1 MALQQI
7 PGYSSGYIATRY
19 SSMNKKALGKFTD
32 SNHISMLHSDTPADY
47 DKKIISLYTQTALYA
62 NDFLQMLMKTK
73 PYYIDKPTD
82 YWKWKVNVPYQF
94 PVLIEVPDATAT
106 QAAAGNLGLDRLTF
120 TLVFDKKEFY
130 LNDVV
135 SANRMYG
142 QQFICKADPIPYGRA
157 WLYTFA
163 LVTDNPMTTAVDPQ
177 WIVEGREYEFLY
189 NATGEFDQKGS
200 GLGSLGDEITLYES
214 LGSANMVEHTVTEW
228 ADTKVA
234 NAMGVKISNDAAGNP
249 LDLIMYSRKVRN
261 ENGEHKFVTAWEP
274 FIEMELRKRML
285 EMKVKKMIWAQGGSD
300 NTGTGQQELKKL
312 SMGVYP
318 RMRKYGN
325 LEQYNAGQF
334 SINIVRNVFGDL
346 FYRRQDMKNRRVK
359 MFTNEA
365 GIEVFR
371 TAAKDDLL
379 KAGFTIIADDRFIEG
394 RGQKMTINWAFDS
407 MVTMDTGRIEVSHLM
422 ELDLPQTNSEYGRN
436 KKSTPIFMVFDV
448 SPTGGDAM
456 MSDNIRE
463 VRPKAAPS
471 MTWGYIDGTFHHLGH
486 AASKGMSSANS
497 FPGYKIW
504 MKDRY
509 DVFMEDPT
517 RTALIEQVP
526 QF

>member
-1 MALQQI
+1 
-7 PGYSSGYIATRY
+7 
-19 SSMNKKALGKFTD
+19 
-32 SNHISMLHSDTPADY
+32 MLHSESPADY
-47 DKKIISLYTQTALYA
+47 DKKIISLYTQTSLYS
-62 NDFLQMLMKTK
+62 NDFLQMIMKSK
-73 PYYIDKPTD
+73 PYYINKATD

-94 PVLIEVPDATAT
+94 PVLIEVPDSTL
-106 QAAAGNLGLDRLTF
+106 NLSNIGIDRQTF
-120 TLVFDKKEFY
+120 EMIFDKKEFFI
-130 LNDVV
+130 NDVIT
-135 SANRMYG
+135 ANRMYG
-142 QQFICKADPIPYGRA
+142 QQFIVMNDPVQWGRA
-157 WLYTFA
+157 WKYTMQ
-163 LVTDNPMTTAVDPQ
+163 LVTTNPLTTSVDPQ
-177 WIVEGREYEFLY
+177 WLVEGREFEFLY
-189 NATGEFDQKGS
+189 NATGEFDERGS

-214 LGSANMVEHTVTEW
+214 LGSANMVEHTVTDW

-234 NAMGVKISNDAAGNP
+234 NANTRGTDKDGNMI
-249 LDLIMYSRKVRN
+249 DLIMYSKKVRN
-261 ENGEHKFVTAWEP
+261 QEGEHKYVTAWEP

-285 EMKVKKMIWAQGGSD
+285 DMKVKKMIWAQGGSS
-300 NTGTGQQELKKL
+300 NTGSGTQEMKKL

-318 RMRKYGN
+318 RMRAYGN

-334 SINIVRNVFGDL
+334 SINIIRNVFGDL
-346 FYRRQDMKNRRVK
+346 FYRREDMKNRRVK
-359 MFTNEA
+359 LFTNEA

-379 KAGFTIIADDRFIEG
+379 KAGFTIIADNRFIEG
-394 RGQKMTINWAFDS
+394 KGQNMTINWAFDS

-448 SPTGGDAM
+448 SPQGDQMA
-456 MSDNIRE
+456 SDNIRE
-463 VRPKAAPS
+463 VRPASAPS
-471 MTWGYIDGTFHHLGH
+471 MTWGYVDGTYHHMGH
-486 AASKGMSSANS
+486 AASKGMSSANM

-509 DVFMEDPT
+509 DVFIEDIT

>member
-32 SNHISMLHSDTPADY
+32 SNHIQMLRAESPADY
-47 DKKIISLYTQTALYA
+47 DKKIISLYTQTSLYS
-62 NDFLQMLMKTK
+62 NDFLQMIMKSK
-73 PYYIDKPTD
+73 PYYINKATD
-82 YWKWKVNVPYQF
+82 YWKWNVNVPYQF
-94 PVLIEVPDATAT
+94 PVLIEVPDSTL
-106 QAAAGNLGLDRLTF
+106 NLSNIGIDRQTF
-120 TLVFDKKEFY
+120 EMVFDKKEFFI
-130 LNDVV
+130 NDVIT
-135 SANRMYG
+135 ANRMYG
-142 QQFICKADPIPYGRA
+142 QQFIVMNDPIPWGRA
-157 WLYTFA
+157 WKYTMQ
-163 LVTDNPMTTAVDPQ
+163 LVTTNPMTTSVDPQ
-177 WIVEGREYEFLY
+177 WLAEGREFEFLY
-189 NATGEFDQKGS
+189 NATGEFDERGS

-214 LGSANMVEHTVTEW
+214 LGSANLVEHTVTDW

-234 NAMGVKISNDAAGNP
+234 NANTRGSDASGNMI
-249 LDLIMYSRKVRN
+249 DLIMYSKKVRN
-261 ENGEHKFVTAWEP
+261 QEGEHKYVTAWEP
-274 FIEMELRKRML
+274 FVEMELRKRML
-285 EMKVKKMIWAQGGSD
+285 DMKVKKMIWAQGGSS
-300 NTGTGQQELKKL
+300 NTGTGTQEMKKL

-318 RMRKYGN
+318 RMRAYGN

-334 SINIVRNVFGDL
+334 SINIIRNVFGDL
-346 FYRRQDMKNRRVK
+346 FYRREDMKNRRVK
-359 MFTNEA
+359 LFTNEA

-379 KAGFTIIADDRFIEG
+379 KAGFTIIADNRFIEG
-394 RGQKMTINWAFDS
+394 KGQNMTINWAFDS

-448 SPTGGDAM
+448 SPQGDQM
-456 MSDNIRE
+456 SSDNIRE
-463 VRPKAAPS
+463 VRPASAPS
-471 MTWGYIDGTFHHLGH
+471 MTWGYIDGTYHHMGH
-486 AASKGMSSANS
+486 AASKGMSSANM

-509 DVFMEDPT
+509 DVFIEDIT

>member
-19 SSMNKKALGKFTD
+19 SSMNKRALGKFTD
-32 SNHISMLHSDTPADY
+32 SNHIQMLHSESPADY
-47 DKKIISLYTQTALYA
+47 DKKIISLYTQTSLYS
-62 NDFLQMLMKTK
+62 NDFLQMIMKSK
-73 PYYIDKPTD
+73 PYYINKATD

-94 PVLIEVPDATAT
+94 PVLIEIPDSTL
-106 QAAAGNLGLDRLTF
+106 NLSNIGIDRQTF
-120 TLVFDKKEFY
+120 EMVFDKKEFFI
-130 LNDVV
+130 NDVIT
-135 SANRMYG
+135 ANRMYG
-142 QQFICKADPIPYGRA
+142 QQFIVMNDPVQWGRA
-157 WLYTFA
+157 WKYTMQ
-163 LVTDNPMTTAVDPQ
+163 LVTTNPMTTSVDPQ
-177 WIVEGREYEFLY
+177 WLVEGREFEFLY
-189 NATGEFDQKGS
+189 NATGEFDERGS

-214 LGSANMVEHTVTEW
+214 LGSANMVEHTVTDW

-234 NAMGVKISNDAAGNP
+234 NANTRGTDKDGN
-249 LDLIMYSRKVRN
+249 LIDLIMYSKKVRN
-261 ENGEHKFVTAWEP
+261 QEGEHKYVTAWEP

-285 EMKVKKMIWAQGGSD
+285 DMKVKKMIWAQGGSS
-300 NTGTGQQELKKL
+300 NTGSGTQEMKKL

-318 RMRKYGN
+318 RMRAFGN

-334 SINIVRNVFGDL
+334 SINIIRTVFGDL
-346 FYRRQDMKNRRVK
+346 FYRREDMKNRRVK
-359 MFTNEA
+359 LFTNEA

-379 KAGFTIIADDRFIEG
+379 KAGFTIIADNRFIEG
-394 RGQKMTINWAFDS
+394 KGQNMTINWAFDS

-448 SPTGGDAM
+448 SPQGDQM
-456 MSDNIRE
+456 SSDNIRE
-463 VRPKAAPS
+463 VRPASAPS
-471 MTWGYIDGTFHHLGH
+471 MTWGYVDGTYHHMGH
-486 AASKGMSSANS
+486 AASKGMSSANM

-509 DVFMEDPT
+509 DVFVEDIT

>member
-19 SSMNKKALGKFTD
+19 SSMNKRALGKFTD
-32 SNHISMLHSDTPADY
+32 SNHIQMLHSESPADY
-47 DKKIISLYTQTALYA
+47 DKKIISLYTQTSLYS
-62 NDFLQMLMKTK
+62 NDFLQMIMKSK
-73 PYYIDKPTD
+73 PYYINKATD

-94 PVLIEVPDATAT
+94 PVLVEVPDSTL
-106 QAAAGNLGLDRLTF
+106 NLSNIGIDRQTF
-120 TLVFDKKEFY
+120 EMVFDKKEFY
-130 LNDVV
+130 INDVIT
-135 SANRMYG
+135 ANRMYG
-142 QQFICKADPIPYGRA
+142 QQFIVMNDPVQWGRA
-157 WLYTFA
+157 WKYTMQ
-163 LVTDNPMTTAVDPQ
+163 LVTQNPRTTSVDPQ
-177 WIVEGREYEFLY
+177 WLVEGREFEFLY
-189 NATGEFDQKGS
+189 NATGEFDERGS

-214 LGSANMVEHTVTEW
+214 LGSANLVEHTVTDW

-234 NAMGVKISNDAAGNP
+234 NANTRGTDKEGNMI
-249 LDLIMYSRKVRN
+249 DLIMYSKAVRN
-261 ENGEHKFVTAWEP
+261 QEGEKKYITAWEP

-285 EMKVKKMIWAQGGSD
+285 DMKVKKMIWAQGGSS
-300 NTGTGQQELKKL
+300 NTGTGTQEMKKL

-318 RMRKYGN
+318 RMRAYGN

-334 SINIVRNVFGDL
+334 SINIIRNVFGDL
-346 FYRRQDMKNRRVK
+346 FYRREDMKNRRVK
-359 MFTNEA
+359 LFTNEA

-379 KAGFTIIADDRFIEG
+379 KAGFTIIADNRFIEG
-394 RGQKMTINWAFDS
+394 KGQNMTINWAFDS

-448 SPTGGDAM
+448 SPQGDQMA
-456 MSDNIRE
+456 SDNIRE
-463 VRPKAAPS
+463 VRPASAPS
-471 MTWGYIDGTFHHLGH
+471 MTWGYIDGTYHHMGH
-486 AASKGMSSANS
+486 AASKGMSSANM

-509 DVFMEDPT
+509 DVFIEDIT

>member
-1 MALQQI
+1 
-7 PGYSSGYIATRY
+7 
-19 SSMNKKALGKFTD
+19 
-32 SNHISMLHSDTPADY
+32 MLHSESPADY
-47 DKKIISLYTQTALYA
+47 DKKIISLYTQTSLYS
-62 NDFLQMLMKTK
+62 NDFLQMIMKSK
-73 PYYIDKPTD
+73 PYYINKATD

-94 PVLIEVPDATAT
+94 PVLIEVPDTT
-106 QAAAGNLGLDRLTF
+106 LNLSNIGIDRQTF
-120 TLVFDKKEFY
+120 EMVFDKKEFFI
-130 LNDVV
+130 NDVIT
-135 SANRMYG
+135 ANRMYG
-142 QQFICKADPIPYGRA
+142 QQFIVMNDPVQWGRA
-157 WLYTFA
+157 WKYTMQ
-163 LVTDNPMTTAVDPQ
+163 LVTTNPMTTSVDPQ
-177 WIVEGREYEFLY
+177 WLVEGREFEFLY
-189 NATGEFDQKGS
+189 NATGEFDERGS

-214 LGSANMVEHTVTEW
+214 LGSANMVEHTVTDW

-234 NAMGVKISNDAAGNP
+234 NANTRGTDKDGN
-249 LDLIMYSRKVRN
+249 LIDLIMYSKKVRN
-261 ENGEHKFVTAWEP
+261 QEGEHKYVTAWEP

-285 EMKVKKMIWAQGGSD
+285 DMKVKKMIWAQGGSS
-300 NTGTGQQELKKL
+300 NTGSGNQEMKKL

-318 RMRKYGN
+318 RMRAYGN

-334 SINIVRNVFGDL
+334 SINIIRNVFGDL
-346 FYRRQDMKNRRVK
+346 FYRREDMKNRRVK
-359 MFTNEA
+359 LFTNEA

-379 KAGFTIIADDRFIEG
+379 KAGFTIIADNRFIEG
-394 RGQKMTINWAFDS
+394 KGQNMTINWAFDS

-448 SPTGGDAM
+448 SPQGDQM
-456 MSDNIRE
+456 SSDNIRE
-463 VRPKAAPS
+463 VRPASAPS
-471 MTWGYIDGTFHHLGH
+471 MTWGYVDGTYHHMGH
-486 AASKGMSSANS
+486 AASKGMSSANM

-509 DVFMEDPT
+509 DVFVEDIT

>member
-19 SSMNKKALGKFTD
+19 SSMNKRALGKFTD
-32 SNHISMLHSDTPADY
+32 SNHIQMLHSESPADY
-47 DKKIISLYTQTALYA
+47 DKKIISLYTQTSLYS
-62 NDFLQMLMKTK
+62 NDFLQMIMKSK
-73 PYYIDKPTD
+73 PYYINKATD

-94 PVLIEVPDATAT
+94 PVLIEIPDSTL
-106 QAAAGNLGLDRLTF
+106 NLSNIGIDRQTF
-120 TLVFDKKEFY
+120 EMVFDKKEFFI
-130 LNDVV
+130 NDVIT
-135 SANRMYG
+135 ANRMYG
-142 QQFICKADPIPYGRA
+142 QQFIVMNDPVQWGRA
-157 WLYTFA
+157 WKYTMQ
-163 LVTDNPMTTAVDPQ
+163 LVTTNPMTTSVDPQ
-177 WIVEGREYEFLY
+177 WLVEGREFEFLY
-189 NATGEFDQKGS
+189 NATGEFDERGS

-214 LGSANMVEHTVTEW
+214 LGSANMVEHTVTDW

-234 NAMGVKISNDAAGNP
+234 NANTRGTDKDGN
-249 LDLIMYSRKVRN
+249 LIDLIMYSKKVRN
-261 ENGEHKFVTAWEP
+261 QEGEHKYVTAWEP

-285 EMKVKKMIWAQGGSD
+285 DMKVKKMIWAQGGSS
-300 NTGTGQQELKKL
+300 NTGSGTQEMKKL

-318 RMRKYGN
+318 RMRAYGN

-334 SINIVRNVFGDL
+334 SINIIRNVFGDL
-346 FYRRQDMKNRRVK
+346 FYRREDMKNRRVK
-359 MFTNEA
+359 LFTNEA

-379 KAGFTIIADDRFIEG
+379 KAGFTIIADNRFIEG
-394 RGQKMTINWAFDS
+394 KGQNMTINWAFDS

-448 SPTGGDAM
+448 SPQGDQM
-456 MSDNIRE
+456 SSDNIRE
-463 VRPKAAPS
+463 VRPASAPS
-471 MTWGYIDGTFHHLGH
+471 MTWGYVDGTYHHMGH
-486 AASKGMSSANS
+486 AASKGMSSANM

-509 DVFMEDPT
+509 DVFVEDIT

>member
-19 SSMNKKALGKFTD
+19 SSMNKRALGKFTD
-32 SNHISMLHSDTPADY
+32 SNHIQMLHSESPADY
-47 DKKIISLYTQTALYA
+47 DKKIISLYTQTSLYS
-62 NDFLQMLMKTK
+62 NDFLQMIMKSK
-73 PYYIDKPTD
+73 PYYINKATD

-94 PVLIEVPDATAT
+94 PVLIEVPDSTL
-106 QAAAGNLGLDRLTF
+106 NLSNIGIDRQTF
-120 TLVFDKKEFY
+120 EMVFDKKEFFI
-130 LNDVV
+130 NDVIT
-135 SANRMYG
+135 ANRMYG
-142 QQFICKADPIPYGRA
+142 QQFIVMNDPVQWGRA
-157 WLYTFA
+157 WKYTMQ
-163 LVTDNPMTTAVDPQ
+163 LVTTNPLTTSVDPQ
-177 WIVEGREYEFLY
+177 WLVEGREFEFLY
-189 NATGEFDQKGS
+189 NATGEFDERGS

-214 LGSANMVEHTVTEW
+214 LGSANMVEHTVTDW

-234 NAMGVKISNDAAGNP
+234 NANTRGTDKDGNMI
-249 LDLIMYSRKVRN
+249 DLIMYSKKVRN
-261 ENGEHKFVTAWEP
+261 QEGEHKYVTAWEP

-285 EMKVKKMIWAQGGSD
+285 DMKVKKMIWAQGGSS
-300 NTGTGQQELKKL
+300 NTGSGTQEMKKL

-318 RMRKYGN
+318 RMRAYGN

-334 SINIVRNVFGDL
+334 SINIIRNVFGDL
-346 FYRRQDMKNRRVK
+346 FYRREDMKNRRVK
-359 MFTNEA
+359 LFTNEA

-379 KAGFTIIADDRFIEG
+379 KAGFTIIADNRFIEG
-394 RGQKMTINWAFDS
+394 KGQNMTINWAFDS

-448 SPTGGDAM
+448 SPQGDQMA
-456 MSDNIRE
+456 SDNIRE
-463 VRPKAAPS
+463 VRPASAPS
-471 MTWGYIDGTFHHLGH
+471 MTWGYVDGTYHHMGH
-486 AASKGMSSANS
+486 AASKGMSSANM

-509 DVFMEDPT
+509 DVFIEDIT

>member
-19 SSMNKKALGKFTD
+19 SSMNKRALGKFTD
-32 SNHISMLHSDTPADY
+32 SNHIQMLHSESPADY
-47 DKKIISLYTQTALYA
+47 DKKIISLYTQTSLYS
-62 NDFLQMLMKTK
+62 NDFLQMIMKSK
-73 PYYIDKPTD
+73 PYYINKATD

-94 PVLIEVPDATAT
+94 PVLIEIPDSTL
-106 QAAAGNLGLDRLTF
+106 NLSNIGIDRQTF
-120 TLVFDKKEFY
+120 EMVFDKKEFFI
-130 LNDVV
+130 NDVIT
-135 SANRMYG
+135 ANRMYG
-142 QQFICKADPIPYGRA
+142 QQFIVMNDAVQWGRA
-157 WLYTFA
+157 WKYTMQ
-163 LVTDNPMTTAVDPQ
+163 LVTTNPMTTSVDPQ
-177 WIVEGREYEFLY
+177 WLVEGREFEFLY
-189 NATGEFDQKGS
+189 NATGEFDERGS

-214 LGSANMVEHTVTEW
+214 LGSANMVEHTVTDW

-234 NAMGVKISNDAAGNP
+234 NANTRGTDKDGN
-249 LDLIMYSRKVRN
+249 LIDLIMYSKKVRN
-261 ENGEHKFVTAWEP
+261 QEGEHKYITAWEP

-285 EMKVKKMIWAQGGSD
+285 DMKVKKMIWAQGGSS
-300 NTGTGQQELKKL
+300 NTGSGTQEMKKL

-318 RMRKYGN
+318 RMRAYGN

-334 SINIVRNVFGDL
+334 SINIIRNVFGDL
-346 FYRRQDMKNRRVK
+346 FYRREDMKNRRVK
-359 MFTNEA
+359 LFTNEA

-379 KAGFTIIADDRFIEG
+379 KAGFTIIADNRFIEG
-394 RGQKMTINWAFDS
+394 KGQNMTINWAFDS

-448 SPTGGDAM
+448 SPQGDQM
-456 MSDNIRE
+456 SSDNIRE
-463 VRPKAAPS
+463 VRPASAPS
-471 MTWGYIDGTFHHLGH
+471 MTWGYVDGTYHHMGH
-486 AASKGMSSANS
+486 AASKGMSSANM

-509 DVFMEDPT
+509 DVFVEDIT

>member
-19 SSMNKKALGKFTD
+19 SSMNKRALGKFTD
-32 SNHISMLHSDTPADY
+32 SNHIQMLHSESPADY
-47 DKKIISLYTQTALYA
+47 DKKIISLYTQTSLYS
-62 NDFLQMLMKTK
+62 NDFLQMIMKSK
-73 PYYIDKPTD
+73 PYYINKATD

-94 PVLIEVPDATAT
+94 PVLIEVPDTT
-106 QAAAGNLGLDRLTF
+106 LNLSNIGIDRQTF
-120 TLVFDKKEFY
+120 EMVFDKKEFFI
-130 LNDVV
+130 NDVIT
-135 SANRMYG
+135 ANRMYG
-142 QQFICKADPIPYGRA
+142 QQFIVMNDPVQWGRA
-157 WLYTFA
+157 WKYTMQ
-163 LVTDNPMTTAVDPQ
+163 LVTTNPMTTSVDPQ
-177 WIVEGREYEFLY
+177 WLVEGREFEFLY
-189 NATGEFDQKGS
+189 NATGEFDERGS

-214 LGSANMVEHTVTEW
+214 LGSANMVEHTVTDW

-234 NAMGVKISNDAAGNP
+234 NANTRGTDKDGN
-249 LDLIMYSRKVRN
+249 LIDLIMYSKKVRN
-261 ENGEHKFVTAWEP
+261 QEGEHKYVTAWEP

-285 EMKVKKMIWAQGGSD
+285 DMKVKKMIWAQGGSS
-300 NTGTGQQELKKL
+300 NTGSGNQEMKKL

-318 RMRKYGN
+318 RMRAYGN

-334 SINIVRNVFGDL
+334 SINIIRNVFGDL
-346 FYRRQDMKNRRVK
+346 FYRREDMKNRRVK
-359 MFTNEA
+359 LFTNEA

-379 KAGFTIIADDRFIEG
+379 KAGFTIIADNRFIEG
-394 RGQKMTINWAFDS
+394 KGQNMTINWAFDS

-448 SPTGGDAM
+448 SPQGDQM
-456 MSDNIRE
+456 SSDNIRE
-463 VRPKAAPS
+463 VRPASAPS
-471 MTWGYIDGTFHHLGH
+471 MTWGYVDGTYHHMGH
-486 AASKGMSSANS
+486 AASKGMSSANM

-509 DVFMEDPT
+509 DVFVEDIT

>member
-19 SSMNKKALGKFTD
+19 SSMNKRALGKFTD
-32 SNHISMLHSDTPADY
+32 SNHIQMLHSESPADY
-47 DKKIISLYTQTALYA
+47 DKKIISLYTQTSLYS
-62 NDFLQMLMKTK
+62 NDFLQMIMKSK
-73 PYYIDKPTD
+73 PYYINKATD

-94 PVLIEVPDATAT
+94 PVLIEIPDSTL
-106 QAAAGNLGLDRLTF
+106 NLSNIGIDRQTF
-120 TLVFDKKEFY
+120 EMVFDKKEFFI
-130 LNDVV
+130 NDVIT
-135 SANRMYG
+135 ANRMYG
-142 QQFICKADPIPYGRA
+142 QQFIVMNDPVQWGRA
-157 WLYTFA
+157 WKYTMQ
-163 LVTDNPMTTAVDPQ
+163 LVTTNPMTTSVDPQ
-177 WIVEGREYEFLY
+177 WLVEGREFEFLY
-189 NATGEFDQKGS
+189 NATGEFDERGS

-214 LGSANMVEHTVTEW
+214 LGSANMVEHTVTDW

-234 NAMGVKISNDAAGNP
+234 NANTRGTDKDGN
-249 LDLIMYSRKVRN
+249 LIDLIMYSKKVRN
-261 ENGEHKFVTAWEP
+261 QEGEHKYVTAWEP

-285 EMKVKKMIWAQGGSD
+285 DMKVKKMIWAQGGSS
-300 NTGTGQQELKKL
+300 NTGSGNQEMKKL

-318 RMRKYGN
+318 RMRAYGN

-334 SINIVRNVFGDL
+334 SINIIRNVFGDL
-346 FYRRQDMKNRRVK
+346 FYRREDMKNRRVK
-359 MFTNEA
+359 LFTNEA

-379 KAGFTIIADDRFIEG
+379 KAGFTIIADNRFIEG
-394 RGQKMTINWAFDS
+394 KGQNMTINWAFDS

-448 SPTGGDAM
+448 SPQGDQM
-456 MSDNIRE
+456 SSDNIRE
-463 VRPKAAPS
+463 VRPASAPS
-471 MTWGYIDGTFHHLGH
+471 MTWGYVDGTYHHMGH
-486 AASKGMSSANS
+486 AASKGMSSANM

-509 DVFMEDPT
+509 DVFVEDIT

>member
-19 SSMNKKALGKFTD
+19 SSMNKRALGKFTD
-32 SNHISMLHSDTPADY
+32 SNHIQMLHSESPADY
-47 DKKIISLYTQTALYA
+47 DKKIISLYTQTSLYS
-62 NDFLQMLMKTK
+62 NDFLQMIMKSK
-73 PYYIDKPTD
+73 PYYINKATD

-94 PVLIEVPDATAT
+94 PVLIEVPDTT
-106 QAAAGNLGLDRLTF
+106 LNLSNIGIDRQTF
-120 TLVFDKKEFY
+120 EMVFDKKEFFI
-130 LNDVV
+130 NDVIT
-135 SANRMYG
+135 ANRMYG
-142 QQFICKADPIPYGRA
+142 QQFIVMNDPVQWGRA
-157 WLYTFA
+157 WKYTMQ
-163 LVTDNPMTTAVDPQ
+163 LVTTNPMTTSVDPQ
-177 WIVEGREYEFLY
+177 WLVEGREFEFLY
-189 NATGEFDQKGS
+189 NATGEFDERGS

-214 LGSANMVEHTVTEW
+214 LGSANMVEHTVTDW

-234 NAMGVKISNDAAGNP
+234 NANTRGTDKDGN
-249 LDLIMYSRKVRN
+249 LIDLIMYSKKVRN
-261 ENGEHKFVTAWEP
+261 QEGEHKYVTAWEP

-285 EMKVKKMIWAQGGSD
+285 DMKVKKMIWAQGGSS
-300 NTGTGQQELKKL
+300 NTGSGTQEMKKL

-318 RMRKYGN
+318 RMRAYGN

-334 SINIVRNVFGDL
+334 SINIIRNVFGDL
-346 FYRRQDMKNRRVK
+346 FYRREDMKNRRVK
-359 MFTNEA
+359 LFTNEA

-379 KAGFTIIADDRFIEG
+379 KAGFTIIADNRFIEG
-394 RGQKMTINWAFDS
+394 KGQNMTINWAFDS

-448 SPTGGDAM
+448 SPQGDQM
-456 MSDNIRE
+456 SSDNIRE
-463 VRPKAAPS
+463 VRPASAPS
-471 MTWGYIDGTFHHLGH
+471 MTWGYVDGTYHHMGH
-486 AASKGMSSANS
+486 AASKGMSSANM

-509 DVFMEDPT
+509 DVFVEDIT